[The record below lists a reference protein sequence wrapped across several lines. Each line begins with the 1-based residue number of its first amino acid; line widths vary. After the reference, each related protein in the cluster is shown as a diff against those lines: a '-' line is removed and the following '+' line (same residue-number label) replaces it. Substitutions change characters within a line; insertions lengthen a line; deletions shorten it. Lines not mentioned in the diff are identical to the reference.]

1 VLLLDSPIDEFTFQ
15 HLTEYDKKKLVNVGK
30 GEFKM
35 PEDDD
40 LERKKLK
47 KLKKMFQPLTDWWK
61 KILSS
66 ELENVQ
72 VSSRLVDDPCVIV
85 STDYGNSAN
94 MERISKAQAYSK

>member
-1 VLLLDSPIDEFTFQ
+1 
-15 HLTEYDKKKLVNVGK
+15 
-30 GEFKM
+30 M

-66 ELENVQ
+66 DLENV
-72 VSSRLVDDPCVIV
+72 
-85 STDYGNSAN
+85 
-94 MERISKAQAYSK
+94 